1 MRIAVSL
8 PAIGAGRNHVERLA
22 SREISPS
29 APLRPHR
36 VFACA
41 VRRRAL
47 HDFPAK
53 GILLASRMHLARM
66 NAGRSPEHWDVG
78 GQTRV

>member
-1 MRIAVSL
+1 HSVL
-8 PAIGAGRNHVERLA
+8 
-22 SREISPS
+22 
-29 APLRPHR
+29 
-36 VFACA
+36 ACA

-78 GQTRV
+78 GQIRVKTISSVKNAG